1 MPSTTINSKQRGF
14 SLVEL
19 SVVLVI
25 IGLVVGAS
33 AQLMMRLSINEPQ
46 QNQNNERVTQKID
59 QAVRGFTMVHARLPC
74 PDLAVNGVTDGFE
87 DCLDAAGDKVQVG
100 LLPVRS
106 LGLFESNGRGWAEEI
121 VYGVSRTAAAHDLSK
136 LEQRYSKNASSH
148 AIQCVAPTAA
158 SACDVNDTG
167 SVAAATFQ
175 QAANDLN
182 LLDFCGQLNLAASA
196 AASTDQIHTTDASGT
211 INIAY
216 GFALAGSAQQSVANT
231 GLLESRAGLMNNNF
245 LAPSLTA
252 VNARLDDHRQLRSY
266 RDLFQSLNCPQRLS
280 GVDSVYYSSYATAG
294 GEYLGRI
301 NLAAA
306 KVQLGVAESDIGGAE
321 RDVTFGTIGIA
332 LATADLLISI
342 AELTTLNAAA
352 VAGVAVATAELA
364 NAVAGLVL
372 ANQNVASAKA
382 WRDEVATATTG
393 FRTELLESGNTM
405 TANRA
410 ISQAAQVRG
419 EL

>member
-1 MPSTTINSKQRGF
+1 M
-14 SLVEL
+14 
-19 SVVLVI
+19 
-25 IGLVVGAS
+25 
-33 AQLMMRLSINEPQ
+33 
-46 QNQNNERVTQKID
+46 
-59 QAVRGFTMVHARLPC
+59 
-74 PDLAVNGVTDGFE
+74 
-87 DCLDAAGDKVQVG
+87 
-100 LLPVRS
+100 
-106 LGLFESNGRGWAEEI
+106 
-121 VYGVSRTAAAHDLSK
+121 
-136 LEQRYSKNASSH
+136 
-148 AIQCVAPTAA
+148 
-158 SACDVNDTG
+158 
-167 SVAAATFQ
+167 
-175 QAANDLN
+175 
-182 LLDFCGQLNLAASA
+182 
-196 AASTDQIHTTDASGT
+196 
-211 INIAY
+211 
-216 GFALAGSAQQSVANT
+216 
-231 GLLESRAGLMNNNF
+231 
-245 LAPSLTA
+245 APSLTG
-252 VNARLDDHRQLRSY
+252 VNAQLDDHRQLRSY

-280 GVDSVYYSSYATAG
+280 GVDSVYYSSFATAG

-372 ANQNVASAKA
+372 ANESVTSAKA

-410 ISQAAQVRG
+410 ISQAAQTRG